1 MRRSLLIVALAA
13 LAGCDAQPWYK
24 DAAAF
29 RDDVHGWS
37 LVNKPVTDAL
47 AKLELKGFNCAR
59 SRRDRF
65 SYDCARRVE
74 KGPCAQTQ
82 ALSLQLARD
91 EIMVRDLVPA
101 VLANG
106 ELPTSCL

>member
-1 MRRSLLIVALAA
+1 VRHSLLVAALAA

-29 RDDVHGWS
+29 RNDLQGWS
-37 LVNKPVTDAL
+37 LVNAPVTDAL

-59 SRRDRF
+59 GDSL
-65 SYDCARRVE
+65 SYNCARRVE
-74 KGPCAQTQ
+74 KGSCTQTQ
-82 ALSLQLARD
+82 AFSLQLARD

-106 ELPTSCL
+106 ELPTACL